1 MSNHDARKSSARLP
15 LLLAALAL
23 FAFALSACSD
33 NTDNRNAAN
42 RNTASPPTAA
52 NNSNAAPANSNAANG
67 NAATANSNQKPA
79 NSNAAATAQK
89 ASTMTIETSEGKIK
103 VELLDK
109 DAPKSAENFRKLAES
124 GFYNGLIFHRVV
136 NGFMIQGGD
145 PNGNGT
151 GGKTWDGKTLPNE
164 INRTSPLYQNG
175 YHRGDLAMAN
185 KGQPETATSQF
196 FIMHQDRP
204 LTQLPPNYTI
214 FARVTEG
221 MTVVDKIAS
230 APVTGERP
238 VRPVKMVKVT
248 VP

>member
-1 MSNHDARKSSARLP
+1 MSINDARKSYARLP

-33 NTDNRNAAN
+33 NADNRNTGN
-42 RNTASPPTAA
+42 RNTAPPQPAA
-52 NNSNAAPANSNAANG
+52 SNN

-89 ASTMTIETSEGKIK
+89 ANTVSIETSEGKIK

-109 DAPKSAENFRKLAES
+109 DAPKTAENFRKLAES
-124 GFYNGLIFHRVV
+124 GFYNGLIFHRTIK
-136 NGFMIQGGD
+136 GFMIQGGD
-145 PNGNGT
+145 PKGDGSGGRTADGNP
-151 GGKTWDGKTLPNE
+151 LPNE
-164 INRTSPLYQNG
+164 VNRNSPLYQG
-175 YHRGDLAMAN
+175 DYARGLVAMAN
-185 KGQPETATSQF
+185 QGGNPTTGSSQF
-196 FIMHQDRP
+196 FIMHQNYP
-204 LTQLPPNYTI
+204 LPPQYTI
-214 FARVTEG
+214 FARVVEG
-221 MTVVDKIAS
+221 MDVVDKIAT

>member
-1 MSNHDARKSSARLP
+1 MSINDARKSYARLP

-33 NTDNRNAAN
+33 NADNRNTGN
-42 RNTASPPTAA
+42 RNTAPPQPAA
-52 NNSNAAPANSNAANG
+52 SNS

-89 ASTMTIETSEGKIK
+89 ANTVTLETSEGKIK

-136 NGFMIQGGD
+136 SGFMIQGGD

-151 GGKTWDGKTLPNE
+151 GGKTWDGQPLPNE

-175 YHRGDLAMAN
+175 YHRGDVAMAN
-185 KGQPETATSQF
+185 KGQPESGSSQF

-204 LTQLPPNYTI
+204 LAQLPANYTI
-214 FARVTEG
+214 FARVVEG
-221 MTVVDKIAS
+221 INVVDKIAT
-230 APVTGERP
+230 APVAGERP